1 MENTCGLAKL
11 PYTNTGNIMGNLCGT
26 NQLEI
31 FYTDAFD
38 AASSEPA
45 ENIAGNIRF
54 QPVEATV

>member
-1 MENTCGLAKL
+1 
-11 PYTNTGNIMGNLCGT
+11 MGNLCGT